1 MPDVKPAAAY
11 VGRGT
16 AEMRRRADDGRRA
29 TAHDGRMRFH
39 LPRRPRLVVL
49 IAHVLASVGWFG
61 VAVLVAFLLVAA
73 GSAADDGLARS
84 LYRAVETSVWL
95 TVPLGVVAAV
105 TGVVLGLGTKWGLAR
120 YWWVVIKEVAVV
132 PVVVTD
138 LLVVAPAAHDGAQ
151 GQLSGRL
158 LDPAIAHVV
167 VLGIATVVSL
177 AKPFGRTARG
187 RRGEPAAT
195 TSPA

>member
-1 MPDVKPAAAY
+1 
-11 VGRGT
+11 
-16 AEMRRRADDGRRA
+16 
-29 TAHDGRMRFH
+29 MRFH
-39 LPRRPRLVVL
+39 LTRRPRLVVL
-49 IAHVLASVGWFG
+49 AAHVLASVGWFG

-73 GSAADDGLARS
+73 SSTGDDALARS

-95 TVPLGVVAAV
+95 TVPLGAVGAA

-151 GQLSGRL
+151 GLLSGRL

-167 VLGIATVVSL
+167 VLGLATVVSL
-177 AKPFGRTARG
+177 VKPFGRTARG
-187 RRGEPAAT
+187 RRGEPAADA
-195 TSPA
+195 TSR